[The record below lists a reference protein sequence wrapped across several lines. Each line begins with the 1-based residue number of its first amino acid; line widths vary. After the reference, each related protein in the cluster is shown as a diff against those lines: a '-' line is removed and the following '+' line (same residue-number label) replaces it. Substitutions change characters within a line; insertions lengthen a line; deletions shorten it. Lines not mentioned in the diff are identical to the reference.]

1 MRKCLDCK
9 IYTFK
14 DSCPKCGKKTV
25 SPIPPPFS
33 PEDKYGKYRRELLK
47 RTQIKTEL

>member
-1 MRKCLDCK
+1 MKKCLDCK

-14 DSCPKCGKKTV
+14 DSCPKCGKKTTN
-25 SPIPPPFS
+25 PIPPPFS

-47 RTQIKTEL
+47 EKGI